1 MKYRPLGRT
10 GVRVSQLGLGTMP
23 FGGDTDEDEAGAIV
37 AACLDAG
44 INMFDCADVYT
55 GGRAETILGR
65 LIAPVRDDVVLAT
78 KVGFPSGPGVNR
90 RGTSPAHVR
99 LSVEESL
106 ARLGTDRID
115 LYYLHR
121 FDRHTDIEHTLRTLD
136 ALVTA
141 GKILYIGVSNF
152 AAWQVATALGLC
164 ALNGWAPIVAL
175 QPMYNL
181 VKRQAEVELLP
192 LAQSADLAVFPYSP
206 LAGGLLTGKYGTTPG
221 SGEGRLV
228 SNQMYRSRYRDEGGF
243 VAAADLAA
251 LAAEIG
257 CHPAT
262 LAVAWVGSHPGVT
275 APLIGG
281 RSLEQLQPSLAAVDF
296 ELDDELR
303 GRISALTPEPPP
315 ATDRSE
321 QSSGD

>member
-37 AACLDAG
+37 AACLDVG
-44 INMFDCADVYT
+44 INLFDCADVYT

-78 KVGFPSGPGVNR
+78 KVGFPSGEGVNR
-90 RGTSPAHVR
+90 RGASPAHVR
-99 LSVEESL
+99 ASVDGSL
-106 ARLGTDRID
+106 TRLGTDRID

-121 FDRHTDIEHTLRTLD
+121 FDRRTDIDHTLRTLD

-141 GKILYIGVSNF
+141 GKILHIGVSNF
-152 AAWQVATALGLC
+152 AAWQVATALGRC

-181 VKRQAEVELLP
+181 VKRQVEVELLP

-228 SNQMYRSRYRDEGGF
+228 KDKMYSLRYRDEGGF
-243 VAAADLAA
+243 VAAAELAA
-251 LAAEIG
+251 IAAEVG

-281 RSLEQLQPSLAAVDF
+281 RSLAQLQPSLAAVDF

-321 QSSGD
+321 ESAAD

>member
-23 FGGDTDEDEAGAIV
+23 FGGDTDEDEASAIV
-37 AACLDAG
+37 AACLDVG
-44 INMFDCADVYT
+44 INLFDCADVYT
-55 GGRAETILGR
+55 DGRAETILGR
-65 LIAPVRDDVVLAT
+65 LIAPVRDDVVVAT
-78 KVGFPSGPGVNR
+78 KVGFPSSAGVNR

-99 LSVEESL
+99 LSVEHSL

-121 FDRHTDIEHTLRTLD
+121 FDRHTDIDHTLRTLD

-141 GKILYIGVSNF
+141 GKILHIGVSNF
-152 AAWQVATALGLC
+152 AAWQVATALGHC

-181 VKRQAEVELLP
+181 IKRQAEVELLP
-192 LAQSADLAVFPYSP
+192 LARSADLAVFPYSP
-206 LAGGLLTGKYGTTPG
+206 LAGGLLTGKYGPTPG

-228 SNQMYRSRYRDEGGF
+228 TNKMYSLRYRDEGGF
-243 VAAADLAA
+243 AAAAELAA

-281 RSLEQLQPSLAAVDF
+281 RSLAQLQPSLAAVDF

-303 GRISALTPEPPP
+303 ARISALTPDPPP

-321 QSSGD
+321 ESAAD

>member
-1 MKYRPLGRT
+1 MKYRPLGKT

-23 FGGDTDEDEAGAIV
+23 FGGDTDEDEAAAIV
-37 AACLDAG
+37 AACLDVG
-44 INMFDCADVYT
+44 VNLFDCADVYT

-106 ARLGTDRID
+106 TRLGTDRID
-115 LYYLHR
+115 VYYLHR

-181 VKRQAEVELLP
+181 VKRQAEVEVLP

-228 SNQMYRSRYRDEGGF
+228 SDQMYRSRYRDEGGF

-321 QSSGD
+321 ESAGD

>member
-1 MKYRPLGRT
+1 M
-10 GVRVSQLGLGTMP
+10 
-23 FGGDTDEDEAGAIV
+23 
-37 AACLDAG
+37 
-44 INMFDCADVYT
+44 
-55 GGRAETILGR
+55 
-65 LIAPVRDDVVLAT
+65 LAT
-78 KVGFPSGPGVNR
+78 KVGFPSGEGVNR
-90 RGTSPAHVR
+90 RGASPAHVR
-99 LSVEESL
+99 LSVEHSL
-106 ARLGTDRID
+106 TRLGTDRID

-121 FDRHTDIEHTLRTLD
+121 FDRHTDIDHTLRTLD

-141 GKILYIGVSNF
+141 GKILHIGVSNF
-152 AAWQVATALGLC
+152 AAWQVATALGRC

-192 LAQSADLAVFPYSP
+192 LAHVGRSGRVPVQPARRRTADGQVRHARRAPARAGSSP
-206 LAGGLLTGKYGTTPG
+206 TRCTARATAT
-221 SGEGRLV
+221 R
-228 SNQMYRSRYRDEGGF
+228 RGF
-243 VAAADLAA
+243 VAAAELAA

-303 GRISALTPEPPP
+303 SRISALTPEPPP

-321 QSSGD
+321 ETAGD